1 MRIDRICEYCHKDF
15 IARKTISKTCSDRCA
30 KMLYKQKQRQAK
42 IESSNK
48 ETEAIRAKPIEELK
62 AKEFL
67 TVREVAKLLN
77 SSRQMIYDLIKTGK
91 VQAVNLKIK
100 KTMISR
106 ASINL
111 LFENKGLNQSED
123 NNTKED

>member
-1 MRIDRICEYCHKDF
+1 
-15 IARKTISKTCSDRCA
+15 
-30 KMLYKQKQRQAK
+30 MLYKQKQRQAK